1 MDTRQMLTDGQY
13 HWTSI
18 QMIYV
23 ENPYSEDD
31 LAILL
36 SRRIDEQRYEEEQ
49 KRQALQSALEGARA
63 ASMAKSR
70 FLSNMSHDIRTPMN
84 AIMGMAAIA
93 STRLDDRVRV
103 AECLKKISLSSQHLL
118 SLINDILDMS
128 KIESGK
134 LSLREEPFN
143 FAELVANVT
152 ELMAPQANAAQLE
165 MNVSLPVLSQEEVG
179 PQDALGKH
187 MTQTPGLLVLGEMW
201 VQQTLRQ

>member
-1 MDTRQMLTDGQY
+1 MHPDSLEEFKRRFSLENLRRTLGKERQEVFMDTRQMLTDGQY

-103 AECLKKISLSSQHLL
+103 CLLYTSC
-118 SLINDILDMS
+118 
-128 KIESGK
+128 
-134 LSLREEPFN
+134 
-143 FAELVANVT
+143 
-152 ELMAPQANAAQLE
+152 
-165 MNVSLPVLSQEEVG
+165 
-179 PQDALGKH
+179 
-187 MTQTPGLLVLGEMW
+187 
-201 VQQTLRQ
+201 

>member
-1 MDTRQMLTDGQY
+1 MCIRDR
-13 HWTSI
+13 
-18 QMIYV
+18 
-23 ENPYSEDD
+23 
-31 LAILL
+31 AILL

-63 ASMAKSR
+63 ASMAKSQ

-152 ELMAPQANAAQLE
+152 ELMVPQAIAC
-165 MNVSLPVLSQEEVG
+165 
-179 PQDALGKH
+179 
-187 MTQTPGLLVLGEMW
+187 LLY
-201 VQQTLRQ
+201 TS